1 MRKSQRVGR
10 FRTKRDPTLA
20 RIRRLQVI
28 EPALHHLAQALAV
41 ESIEATAALT
51 ADLDQAGSFQH
62 AEVSRGG
69 RPAVL
74 KTRGEIAGGK
84 LVSKVTQ
91 NQNDI
96 ASGLVRERGKHGFSI
111 HKRDLGH
118 GRIN

>member
-1 MRKSQRVGR
+1 
-10 FRTKRDPTLA
+10 
-20 RIRRLQVI
+20 
-28 EPALHHLAQALAV
+28 
-41 ESIEATAALT
+41 
-51 ADLDQAGSFQH
+51 
-62 AEVSRGG
+62 
-69 RPAVL
+69 VL